1 MKNTFLL
8 LATSLLVVSCISKST
23 KIDSLPTPLID
34 GKYDEYVSLEIEPI
48 TIYEGVD
55 LYIYQ
60 NEHYVWIAYSMPEGS
75 YGTLDMHIKTDKVGD
90 YLNLHV
96 SGQNGEWYLN
106 DPSTS
111 PDGPESDK
119 WWNMNGWN
127 ANVVWPNGIDQS
139 GDNFR
144 YRFKLARA
152 RELQLSKVRFGKG
165 EWKINMK
172 IGSIKTNEGTY
183 AKFAYPDEDSFF
195 TLTVE

>member
-8 LATSLLVVSCISKST
+8 LLISFFGVSCISEST
-23 KIDSLPTPLID
+23 KKDSLPTPLID
-34 GKYDEYVSLEIEPI
+34 GKYDDYITLEIEPI
-48 TIYEGVD
+48 NIYEGVD

-75 YGTLDMHIKTDKVGD
+75 YGPLDMHIKTDKVGD

-106 DPSTS
+106 EPSTS

-127 ANVVWPNGIDQS
+127 ANVVWPNGIDQN

-144 YRFKLARA
+144 YKFKLANA
-152 RELQLSKVRFGKG
+152 RELQLSKARFGKG
-165 EWKINMK
+165 SWNIKMK
-172 IGSIKTNEGTY
+172 IGSIKEKDGTY
-183 AKFAYPDEDSFF
+183 GKFEFPKDDSFF
-195 TLTVE
+195 TIEVN